1 VKVPAAALNN
11 YILWQVA
18 SEPCLQPTSDS
29 AHVLDQNFP
38 FTLGERN
45 RFLISSITEMKAD
58 RGIGSE

>member
-1 VKVPAAALNN
+1 
-11 YILWQVA
+11 
-18 SEPCLQPTSDS
+18 LQPTSDS